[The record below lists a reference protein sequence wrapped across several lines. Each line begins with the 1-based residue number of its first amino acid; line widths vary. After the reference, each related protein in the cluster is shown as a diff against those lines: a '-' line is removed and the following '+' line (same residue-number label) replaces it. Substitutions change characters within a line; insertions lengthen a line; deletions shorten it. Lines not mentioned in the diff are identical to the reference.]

1 MGCFDMFAEQGK
13 PDHNAHQG
21 VKSAMLHPRSA
32 TNWRKPAPLRMTME
46 PSATSWSVWAAK
58 FALLIRAWNRRRI
71 FQLLFVLTFVAAGC
85 GRTLTAD
92 VYETQAVRNASD
104 AEIAI
109 VEGKTARMLKIDGKE
124 LEHPNPDMYYASARL
139 RPGLHAVTLNRWFVV
154 SVLLVSRGYVDAVKT
169 YSVNLQAGHV
179 YELHA
184 DRTTGP
190 GFRIAMWIKDATTG
204 EIVAGQELN

>member
-1 MGCFDMFAEQGK
+1 
-13 PDHNAHQG
+13 
-21 VKSAMLHPRSA
+21 MLHPRST
-32 TNWRKPAPLRMTME
+32 TNWRKSIPPRIAMQ

-71 FQLLFVLTFVAAGC
+71 FQLLFVLTFVAAAC
-85 GRTLTAD
+85 GLTPD
-92 VYETQAVRNASD
+92 VYEVQTVQDAPD
-104 AEIAI
+104 AEIVI
-109 VEGKTARMLKIDGKE
+109 VVGKSARILKIDGKE

>member
-1 MGCFDMFAEQGK
+1 
-13 PDHNAHQG
+13 
-21 VKSAMLHPRSA
+21 MLP
-32 TNWRKPAPLRMTME
+32 
-46 PSATSWSVWAAK
+46 
-58 FALLIRAWNRRRI
+58 
-71 FQLLFVLTFVAAGC
+71 FVLTLVAAAC
-85 GRTLTAD
+85 GLTPD
-92 VYETQAVRNASD
+92 VYEVQTVQDAPD
-104 AEIAI
+104 AEIVI
-109 VEGKTARMLKIDGKE
+109 VVGKSARILKIDGKE

-190 GFRIAMWIKDATTG
+190 GFHVAMWIIDATTG
-204 EIVAGQELN
+204 EVVAGQKLR